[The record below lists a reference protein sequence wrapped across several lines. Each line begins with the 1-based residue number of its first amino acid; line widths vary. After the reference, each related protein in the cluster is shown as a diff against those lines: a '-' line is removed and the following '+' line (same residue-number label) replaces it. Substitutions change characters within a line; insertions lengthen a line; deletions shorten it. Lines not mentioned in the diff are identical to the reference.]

1 MLCSV
6 SKREYNFLGK
16 AAVGILETDNYDGR
30 LNVFVNLRFLLKVLK
45 IIVRFFFIETDV
57 SEF

>member
-45 IIVRFFFIETDV
+45 IIVRFFFY
-57 SEF
+57 